1 MRKIAKDMFYNADM
15 VTLEEIYRAITGRWP
30 PKNTKAETL
39 WHEIHRE
46 LEKQGLGGV
55 SIYLGGEDGHIAV
68 YDVEKHELIRVND
81 AGEILDL
88 VMKLKGK

>member
-15 VTLEEIYRAITGRWP
+15 ITLEEIYRAVTGRQP
-30 PKNTKAETL
+30 PKNKGGEAL

-68 YDVEKHELIRVND
+68 HDVEKHKLIRVND
-81 AGEILDL
+81 ASEILDL
-88 VMKLKGK
+88 VKKLKGK

>member
-15 VTLEEIYRAITGRWP
+15 VTLEEIYRAVTGRRHP
-30 PKNTKAETL
+30 GYAKGETL

-81 AGEILDL
+81 ASEILDL
-88 VMKLKGK
+88 VKKLKGK

>member
-15 VTLEEIYRAITGRWP
+15 ITLEEIYRAVTGRRHP
-30 PKNTKAETL
+30 GYTKGETL

-81 AGEILDL
+81 ASEILDL
-88 VMKLKGK
+88 VKKLKGK